1 MSMNPGGILV
11 VSLLVT
17 WGLMMTYAFGLFKKK
32 VKRRRKGEM
41 SRRLVYYCVAA
52 LSIAGL
58 WAMVLKTVSVT
69 TGNHIDLSD
78 VLVFFG
84 GAFGGELLLLLV
96 KRVFSKPN
104 ETEEDV

>member
-1 MSMNPGGILV
+1 MSVNPGGILV

-17 WGLMMTYAFGLFKKK
+17 WGLMMAYAFGLFDRKI
-32 VKRRRKGEM
+32 KRHRKGEM
-41 SRRLVYYCVAA
+41 SRRLVYFCVAA
-52 LSIAGL
+52 LSIAGV

-78 VLVFFG
+78 VLVFVG

-96 KRVFSKPN
+96 KRVIAKPN
-104 ETEEDV
+104 RTEDEE

>member
-1 MSMNPGGILV
+1 MKVNPEGILV
-11 VSLLVT
+11 AALLVT
-17 WGLMMTYAFGLFKKK
+17 WGLMMAYAFGLFEKKL
-32 VKRRRKGEM
+32 KRHRKGEM
-41 SRRLVYYCVAA
+41 SRRLVYYCIAA
-52 LSIAGL
+52 LSIVGV
-58 WAMVLKTVSVT
+58 WAMVLKTVSVA
-69 TGNHIDLSD
+69 TGNPVELSD

>member
-1 MSMNPGGILV
+1 MNVNPGGILV
-11 VSLLVT
+11 VSLLVM
-17 WGLMMTYAFGLFKKK
+17 WGLMMAYAFGLFERKL
-32 VKRRRKGEM
+32 KRYRKGEM
-41 SRRLVYYCVAA
+41 SRQLVYYCIAA
-52 LSIAGL
+52 LSIVGV
-58 WAMVLKTVSVT
+58 WSIVLKTVSVA
-69 TGNHIDLSD
+69 TGNHVELSD

>member
-1 MSMNPGGILV
+1 MSVNPEGILAV
-11 VSLLVT
+11 TLLVA
-17 WGLMMTYAFGLFKKK
+17 WGLTMAYAFGLFDRKI
-32 VKRRRKGEM
+32 KRHRKGEM
-41 SRRLVYYCVAA
+41 SRRLVYFCVAA
-52 LSIAGL
+52 LTIAGV
-58 WAMVLKTVSVT
+58 WAMVLKTVSVA
-69 TGNHIDLSD
+69 TGNHVELSD

>member
-1 MSMNPGGILV
+1 MSVNPGGILV

-17 WGLMMTYAFGLFKKK
+17 WGLMMAYAFGLFDRKI
-32 VKRRRKGEM
+32 KRHRKGEM

-58 WAMVLKTVSVT
+58 WAMVLKTVSAT
-69 TGNHIDLSD
+69 TGNYIDLSD
-78 VLVFFG
+78 VLVFVG

-104 ETEEDV
+104 KTEEDV

>member
-1 MSMNPGGILV
+1 VNVNPGGILV

-17 WGLMMTYAFGLFKKK
+17 WGLMMAYAFGLFERKL
-32 VKRRRKGEM
+32 KRYRKGEM
-41 SRRLVYYCVAA
+41 SRQLVYFCVAA
-52 LSIAGL
+52 LTIAGV
-58 WAMVLKTVSVT
+58 WAMVLKTVSAT
-69 TGNHIDLSD
+69 TGNPIDLSD
-78 VLVFFG
+78 VLVFVG